1 MRTIGVKIKRARVAK
16 GLTEEEVAKRVG
28 ISKELLLNYESQKI
42 LPNLEILT
50 DIINALNMDY
60 NDIAMEDTKMSI
72 ERYRELREFNNI
84 EKEEFYKKVAGKAAE
99 EKRLKR
105 INSHEKLKELAEVLD
120 KELVERLD
128 IIYNEGEKLFKQRQY
143 EEVKFRSYEIFKQKY
158 YAEIKEE
165 FFHEL
170 NFNIRTLIESSYENL
185 ENYMKRY
192 FQNEKN
198 NELLRRKIKAIETF
212 VMLKEIFKKYDIKW
226 AILGIEDNNID
237 WFDIFTVVVLRGQK
251 EKVYSLLDLIALKV
265 EEDSLKRI
273 YKINNIKFEVRTEVK
288 RDNIIYNLKNYKIK
302 YYLIENERLPGLIE
316 KNI

>member
-237 WFDIFTVVVLRGQK
+237 WFDNFTVVVLRGQK